1 MTQPLRADEGW
12 IDTPDYPHRIE
23 NHVKVYLH
31 LEPAPQPV
39 VWATP
44 DTAPA
49 GTRGY
54 RRRPDG
60 EAEHGTVTGWT
71 SDGSAVFLSHDA
83 GGTYSGPTFGSVYL
97 EPDPAPAERWAVSG
111 VTVDGYPLDGTENGN
126 YCDYEGHPVGV
137 RPDWDR
143 QHQAADALDLPSAA
157 ELLPMLADALG
168 TSIDGP
174 TGDQLR
180 SAAELLAEHAEW
192 RSERAD
198 LSADESAGDIPAA
211 SDWQASDDAG
221 CDLADRAIALLAE
234 ITSHLTP
241 VGEEPAPADVPTM
254 YAPHEVVDAA
264 ESRLR
269 RRPEP
274 PSMGSG
280 PAPAAP
286 GR

>member
-1 MTQPLRADEGW
+1 MPQPLRADEGW

-39 VWATP
+39 DRAVP
-44 DTAPA
+44 DTAPP
-49 GTRGY
+49 GTRVY
-54 RRRPDG
+54 QRRPDG
-60 EAEHGTVTGWT
+60 EADHGTVTGWT
-71 SDGSAVFLSHDA
+71 SDGSAVFLSYDH
-83 GGTYSGPTFGSVYL
+83 GGTYAGPTFGSVYL
-97 EPDPAPAERWAVSG
+97 EPDTAPAGQWAVSG

-126 YCDYEGHPVGV
+126 YCDYEGHPIGT

-143 QHQAADALDLPSAA
+143 QHQAADALDLPTAA
-157 ELLPMLADALG
+157 ELLPLLADALG

-174 TGDQLR
+174 TSDQLS
-180 SAAELLAEHAEW
+180 SAAELLSEHAAW

-198 LSADESAGDIPAA
+198 LSAGESAGDIPAA
-211 SDWQASDDAG
+211 SGWRASDDAG

-234 ITSHLTP
+234 ITGHQTP
-241 VGEEPAPADVPTM
+241 GGEEPAAAEVPTM
-254 YAPHEVVDAA
+254 HVTHEAVDAA

-274 PSMGSG
+274 PSMGPGQVPS
-280 PAPAAP
+280 AP